1 MSASTVSPPRYVLPG
16 TWGRIDLASEQASKA
31 SIRRLVDTAAG
42 KSDQLVEVRRELR
55 TRFQGA
61 ADEAR
66 AGGAVEL
73 QIAMEISPGVP
84 LSATL
89 AVFLPQIDLEKLDSL
104 GLAEL
109 AVVLTGVVTS
119 STDPTETGL
128 VEELREP
135 EFRAVRQTYLRSTRL
150 NEGDESTPLL
160 QVDYWVAA
168 TEPSRLALLTFSSTF
183 VDFEEQ
189 LLDLFDA
196 IVATIRWPVAVA
208 E

>member
-1 MSASTVSPPRYVLPG
+1 M
-16 TWGRIDLASEQASKA
+16 
-31 SIRRLVDTAAG
+31 
-42 KSDQLVEVRRELR
+42 
-55 TRFQGA
+55 
-61 ADEAR
+61 
-66 AGGAVEL
+66 EL